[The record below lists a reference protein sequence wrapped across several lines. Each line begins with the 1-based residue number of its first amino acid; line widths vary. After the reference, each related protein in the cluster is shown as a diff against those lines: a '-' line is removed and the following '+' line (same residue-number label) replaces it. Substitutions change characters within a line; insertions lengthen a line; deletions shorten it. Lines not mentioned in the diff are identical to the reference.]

1 MALDISQRA
10 HQRNLEAKAT
20 EAMAEYTIAAE
31 KLTAAWKLAGRPRD
45 GGYFDPKSK
54 AYADYQNAIDDKHEA
69 YLKWQRAASAHGHS
83 LMPKSETQA
92 S

>member
-1 MALDISQRA
+1 VALDISQRA
-10 HQRNLEAKAT
+10 PQRNLEAKAN
-20 EAMAEYTIAAE
+20 EAFAEYTVAAE

-54 AYADYQNAIDDKHEA
+54 AYADYQNAIDDKQEA

-83 LMPKSETQA
+83 LMPKAQEQA